1 MCMKVPGSSLAR
13 RESQRLTFH
22 YTSHMRSHSLNPNLS
37 HRSQSRRILNLNQSL
52 SLRNL
57 ILRSLILS
65 QSASYSNVRSRSNAP
80 LNQQIQVARN
90 AELPND
96 YFFFY

>member
-1 MCMKVPGSSLAR
+1 MCMRVPGSSLAR

-22 YTSHMRSHSLNPNLS
+22 CTSRMRSHSLNLS
-37 HRSQSRRILNLNQSL
+37 HRSQNRRILNLNQSL

-80 LNQQIQVARN
+80 PIQQIQVARN
-90 AELPND
+90 AELPNE
-96 YFFFY
+96 YFFY